1 MAEALI
7 GIGDH
12 VAFERRLVETTAW
25 CSVRVKRIE
34 PAGRFEPSPTLRSD
48 DLRPADGAGR
58 DLSPTSR
65 TVRAV
70 VFRRAEKL
78 AASTNFDVNAGV
90 RSGRLLACFPDH
102 SLSCGAAT
110 VASSGFFDI
119 ANIPP
124 WDTWIAMFRT
134 GDRSMG
140 PEYLVSWV
148 PDSLLQDAA
157 AGIDVNPEGCIIWL
171 SETSTEVAARLRAS
185 GLLT

>member
-25 CSVRVKRIE
+25 CSVI
-34 PAGRFEPSPTLRSD
+34 
-48 DLRPADGAGR
+48 
-58 DLSPTSR
+58 
-65 TVRAV
+65 
-70 VFRRAEKL
+70 
-78 AASTNFDVNAGV
+78 
-90 RSGRLLACFPDH
+90 
-102 SLSCGAAT
+102 SCGAAT

-148 PDSLLQDAA
+148 PDALLQDAA